1 MSECGRENDVLRAS
15 RTENH
20 TRDECGREG
29 AMSGQRNLAVVEWQ
43 YSAVQY
49 SAVRFLH
56 LLGVHLH
63 RCL

>member
-1 MSECGRENDVLRAS
+1 MSEWGRENDVLRAS

-20 TRDECGREG
+20 MRDECGREG
-29 AMSGQRNLAVVEWQ
+29 AMSEQRNLAVVEW
-43 YSAVQY
+43 QY